1 MTRTTVNASTVLGA
15 NYEII
20 TLEPN
25 NYNPQID
32 DEITITCTVQ
42 DVYGDPVANKSV
54 TLYQDGTSEGTETTD
69 NTGAATWTITFS
81 DWDVHH
87 FNVANATIELS
98 AKGCKITHP
107 HEYYWIYEWEDKAG
121 VKIHINTNI
130 NFPTSW
136 TNINNV
142 VIPHRLAPIYPVT
155 ELNVVTANTGVG
167 VRESNDH
174 QATEIIGKSLT
185 GSQVS
190 ANCYVYLEW
199 SKQ

>member
-32 DEITITCTVQ
+32 DEISITCTVQ

-69 NTGAATWTITFS
+69 NTGAATWTLTFS

-87 FNVANATIELS
+87 FNVANATLDLKAEGWRTAYDDTNYLVKYTDKLVSVTLHTTSTSTIDTTYREYGADVLKDS
-98 AKGCKITHP
+98 ARDIDLRPRMPIGTINAGSNIFVCRDNSYKIGR
-107 HEYYWIYEWEDKAG
+107 YRISGSA
-121 VKIHINTNI
+121 
-130 NFPTSW
+130 
-136 TNINNV
+136 
-142 VIPHRLAPIYPVT
+142 
-155 ELNVVTANTGVG
+155 TANGYA
-167 VRESNDH
+167 H
-174 QATEIIGKSLT
+174 F
-185 GSQVS
+185 
-190 ANCYVYLEW
+190 VYER
-199 SKQ
+199 K

>member
-69 NTGAATWTITFS
+69 NTGAATWALTFS
-81 DWDVHH
+81 DWDAHH
-87 FNVANATIELS
+87 LNVANATLNLKARGFKTVKNDSGIVVRANEDTVE
-98 AKGCKITHP
+98 CKLVIST
-107 HEYYWIYEWEDKAG
+107 
-121 VKIHINTNI
+121 T
-130 NFPTSW
+130 NFPTSFTQFSGQTIPSGYRPNGSVICPCYNN
-136 TNINNV
+136 TNLLVAI
-142 VIPHRLAPIYPVT
+142 L
-155 ELNVVTANTGVG
+155 
-167 VRESNDH
+167 SNGN
-174 QATEIIGKSLT
+174 IMRRSMT
-185 GSQVS
+185 GSS
-190 ANCYVYLEW
+190 YNGACDCLLTWKY
-199 SKQ
+199 